1 MLAEKS
7 GNPKPRETAAN
18 ERTTHGRKAIQMSK
32 VSKTENRAE
41 PPARAEE
48 QERYLTPRVD
58 VVETKD
64 GYVLEA
70 EMPGVGKHSL
80 ELSLDGNELI
90 ITGRRPPKIEVGEL
104 VYRESSPLGYRRV
117 FELDPS
123 IDAAKV
129 TARMEQG
136 VLRLT
141 LPKADRVKPR
151 KISVSD

>member
-1 MLAEKS
+1 
-7 GNPKPRETAAN
+7 
-18 ERTTHGRKAIQMSK
+18 MSK
-32 VSKTENRAE
+32 VSKAENRAE
-41 PPARAEE
+41 TPARAEE

-58 VVETKD
+58 VVETRD
-64 GYVLEA
+64 AYLLEA
-70 EMPGVGKHSL
+70 EMPGVDKRSL

-90 ITGRRPPKIEVGEL
+90 ITGRRPPKMDSGEL
-104 VYRESSPLGYRRV
+104 VYRESSPLGFRRV

-123 IDAAKV
+123 IDTAKV

-151 KISVSD
+151 KITVSD